1 MPARQPHCCCPCSP
15 AGCGSTAVGA
25 SHCLR
30 QPCAIQ
36 LNDPK
41 IRASPR
47 ARSKHLRAKSLAML
61 RSVRALSHS
70 VSVASARLFSHATV
84 AACNTVRYR
93 SFEQKFS
100 DSCHATKV
108 FCSSNSVAEQVH
120 SILILPESSF
130 ASDHSGDWRHCV
142 PVFVA

>member
-15 AGCGSTAVGA
+15 TVRRRWAPATA
-25 SHCLR
+25 CD
-30 QPCAIQ
+30 IQ

-61 RSVRALSHS
+61 RSLRALSHS

-100 DSCHATKV
+100 DSCQATKV

-130 ASDHSGDWRHCV
+130 ASDHSGDWRHFPSGA